1 MDFVMMDLDA
11 SNPRKRPLGAD
22 EQDNVS
28 SSAAPLSFKKT
39 RLSDDHND
47 ASTSTST
54 SASDVDIDSAPS
66 TPPSEL
72 ADEMTLDSDH
82 AKSGL
87 DPVAVAPQQ
96 QQKPRTLDPERMR
109 RYERYIRQGYP
120 LSWFM

>member
-1 MDFVMMDLDA
+1 MDLDA

-22 EQDNVS
+22 EQD
-28 SSAAPLSFKKT
+28 SSATPLSFKKT

-82 AKSGL
+82 AKNGL
-87 DPVAVAPQQ
+87 CPVAVAPQQQQ